1 MAAASNAPKPRM
13 TKAAA
18 DHGSQKIGG
27 CDLVHNGDPMGEVR
41 HAIAFTNHADD
52 ICILLIVK
60 LPALAA

>member
-1 MAAASNAPKPRM
+1 
-13 TKAAA
+13 
-18 DHGSQKIGG
+18 
-27 CDLVHNGDPMGEVR
+27 MGEVR